1 MNRPAPHAPLPIGSI
16 GADDPRLTAYALDAL
31 DAADRAAVEAA
42 LAADPA
48 LRALVDET
56 RAAAATLSAALP
68 RDGASLT
75 ALQRQAILLRGT
87 ARPARLRRWT
97 PFMLGSSA
105 AAAVLL
111 AIGLRVTTV
120 ERRAVTMSAA
130 PRSGADG
137 AIVGGYMAGG
147 PTPRALMPAGGDGAA
162 GGTYGTAGG
171 KMPIAE
177 AGSGSG
183 GGGTRQSSLPDF
195 AKPGL
200 DKQLAQVQQDLADTT
215 KKLQAEAAAA
225 RGALEAERVSRRT
238 IAENQAASEKV
249 PSSLREPRDPTA
261 APSLGDNAQGI
272 GVAGQGASA
281 PNDDLFFGVPPSP
294 VSAIDKA
301 FRAGEFAKAREL
313 ARDVLKANPNHEG
326 VKRLIDLTWDAE
338 HTARMDYTNKTFAEE
353 YRRVLQS
360 LAPGASAVAEKEI
373 ALSFLGLERAGTA
386 TSANWNDAYRFAG
399 TPELEGL
406 RGLAVGQAKG
416 VSLAGRAFR
425 VERRGQG
432 LLFVAGDAGN
442 GMEPGAYY
450 LPDGSNEAYATVEE
464 SPFLRVADARLS
476 TFSIDVDTASYA
488 NVRRM
493 LTAGQRPPADAV
505 RVEELL
511 NYFPYEYPAPTGT
524 DPFAVHLEVA
534 ECPWDVTHRL
544 VRVGIQ
550 GRPLERKARP
560 PMNLV
565 FLVDVSG
572 SMNAPNKLPLV
583 QASLRMLLEELNERD
598 SVAIVVYAG
607 ASGLALPPTWCEQK
621 AEIQRVIDDLRP
633 GGSTNGAAGI
643 ELAYEIATQRFVKDG
658 VNRVVLATDGDF
670 NVGVTSRDALH
681 ALITAKAKSGVFLT
695 CLGYGMGNLKDA
707 TLELLADKGNGN
719 YGYIDSTREAR
730 KVLVDEA
737 SGTLVTIA
745 KDVKL
750 QVEFNPATV
759 ASYRLIGYDNRRLA
773 DRDFA
778 DDTKDAGE
786 VGAGHRVTA
795 LYEVVPVG
803 APDAAA
809 VAPTTEEPLRY
820 GAKPAPVAA
829 PAGPMAPE
837 NDLGKELLTV
847 KVRWK
852 EPAGTVSTKREFPLV
867 DGGTSYGKAS
877 RDFKFAASVVG
888 FGMKLRG
895 SPYAAKLT
903 WDAVAEW
910 ASEGLSFDPGAYRAE
925 FVDLVAKAK
934 ALPR

>member
-1 MNRPAPHAPLPIGSI
+1 MNRPAPHAQPPIGPI
-16 GADDPRLTAYALDAL
+16 GPMGPSGPMGPDDPRLTAYALDAL

-42 LAADPA
+42 LAADLA

-105 AAAVLL
+105 AAVVLL
-111 AIGLRVTTV
+111 AIGLRATTV
-120 ERRAVTMSAA
+120 ERRAVTLSAA

-147 PTPRALMPAGGDGAA
+147 PNASELRARYDSLRAA
-162 GGTYGTAGG
+162 HA
-171 KMPIAE
+171 A
-177 AGSGSG
+177 A
-183 GGGTRQSSLPDF
+183 TRAAQMSSTD
-195 AKPGL
+195 AATPGL
-200 DKQLAQVQQDLADTT
+200 QKQLAKIQQDLADTT
-215 KKLQAEAAAA
+215 SKLQAEAAAA
-225 RGALEAERVSRRT
+225 QQALDAARIQNLLELNLGDASQSLDPRLAEVLRRSR
-238 IAENQAASEKV
+238 ENQ
-249 PSSLREPRDPTA
+249 P
-261 APSLGDNAQGI
+261 
-272 GVAGQGASA
+272 ASA
-281 PNDDLFFGVPPSP
+281 P
-294 VSAIDKA
+294 A
-301 FRAGEFAKAREL
+301 
-313 ARDVLKANPNHEG
+313 
-326 VKRLIDLTWDAE
+326 AE
-338 HTARMDYTNKTFAEE
+338 IFE
-353 YRRVLQS
+353 YRGFKIDPSRVNVV
-360 LAPGASAVAEKEI
+360 PGRSGEAVKIVA
-373 ALSFLGLERAGTA
+373 A
-386 TSANWNDAYRFAG
+386 
-399 TPELEGL
+399 
-406 RGLAVGQAKG
+406 RG
-416 VSLAGRAFR
+416 AFPAR
-425 VERRGQG
+425 
-432 LLFVAGDAGN
+432 AGN
-442 GMEPGAYY
+442 GAPAGGPAPAGPVAHDTVEECTDVAAPRTHWEKVGDGWALVTEPESAG
-450 LPDGSNEAYATVEE
+450 GEAYVLVEE

-511 NYFPYEYPAPTGT
+511 NYFPYEYPAPSGT

-534 ECPWDVTHRL
+534 ECPWEVSHRL

-550 GRPLERKARP
+550 GRAMERKARP

-670 NVGVTSRDALH
+670 NVGVTSQEALH
-681 ALITAKAKSGVFLT
+681 ALITTKAKSGVFLT
-695 CLGYGMGNLKDA
+695 CLGFGMGNLKDA

-837 NDLGKELLTV
+837 GDLAKELLTV

-867 DGGTSYGKAS
+867 DGGASYGKAS
-877 RDFKFAASVVG
+877 RDFQFAASVVG

-903 WDAVAEW
+903 WEAIAEW
-910 ASEGLSFDPGAYRAE
+910 ASSGLAFDPGGYRAE
-925 FVDLVAKAK
+925 FADLVAKAK

>member
-1 MNRPAPHAPLPIGSI
+1 
-16 GADDPRLTAYALDAL
+16 
-31 DAADRAAVEAA
+31 VEKSQA
-42 LAADPA
+42 
-48 LRALVDET
+48 
-56 RAAAATLSAALP
+56 RAAAGEWAEY
-68 RDGASLT
+68 ASGGE
-75 ALQRQAILLRGT
+75 RS
-87 ARPARLRRWT
+87 RRVRHSC
-97 PFMLGSSA
+97 GDVDA
-105 AAAVLL
+105 
-111 AIGLRVTTV
+111 
-120 ERRAVTMSAA
+120 E
-130 PRSGADG
+130 
-137 AIVGGYMAGG
+137 
-147 PTPRALMPAGGDGAA
+147 DGAA
-162 GGTYGTAGG
+162 YGNISG
-171 KMPIAE
+171 KMPISE
-177 AGSGSG
+177 PGSG
-183 GGGTRQSSLPDF
+183 GGG
-195 AKPGL
+195 GGN
-200 DKQLAQVQQDLADTT
+200 QVHSPLDLAGATR
-215 KKLQAEAAAA
+215 K
-225 RGALEAERVSRRT
+225 ALEAQRDAFEVEAYRRMHPGGGRIVLEDSDSVLAALRGARTTVEECTDVSPGRT
-238 IAENQAASEKV
+238 HWEKV
-249 PSSLREPRDPTA
+249 GDGWALVTEPE
-261 APSLGDNAQGI
+261 S
-272 GVAGQGASA
+272 AGG
-281 PNDDLFFGVPPSP
+281 
-294 VSAIDKA
+294 
-301 FRAGEFAKAREL
+301 
-313 ARDVLKANPNHEG
+313 
-326 VKRLIDLTWDAE
+326 
-338 HTARMDYTNKTFAEE
+338 
-353 YRRVLQS
+353 
-360 LAPGASAVAEKEI
+360 
-373 ALSFLGLERAGTA
+373 
-386 TSANWNDAYRFAG
+386 
-399 TPELEGL
+399 
-406 RGLAVGQAKG
+406 
-416 VSLAGRAFR
+416 
-425 VERRGQG
+425 
-432 LLFVAGDAGN
+432 
-442 GMEPGAYY
+442 
-450 LPDGSNEAYATVEE
+450 EAYVLVAE

-511 NYFPYEYPAPTGT
+511 NYFPYAYPAPTGT

-534 ECPWDVTHRL
+534 ECPWEVTHRL

-670 NVGVTSRDALH
+670 NVGVTSQGALH

-837 NDLGKELLTV
+837 NDLAKELLTV

-867 DGGTSYGKAS
+867 DGGASYGKAS

-910 ASEGLSFDPGAYRAE
+910 ASDGLSFDPGAYRAE

>member
-31 DAADRAAVEAA
+31 DVADRAAVEAA

-162 GGTYGTAGG
+162 GGTYGTVGG
-171 KMPIAE
+171 KMPISE
-177 AGSGSG
+177 PGSG
-183 GGGTRQSSLPDF
+183 GGGGGT
-195 AKPGL
+195 
-200 DKQLAQVQQDLADTT
+200 QVHSPLDLAGATR
-215 KKLQAEAAAA
+215 K
-225 RGALEAERVSRRT
+225 ALEAQRDAFEVEAYRRMHPGGGRIVLEDSDSVLAALRGVPANKTAMVTIDGRGFRAERR
-238 IAENQAASEKV
+238 AEGLLLLAG
-249 PSSLREPRDPTA
+249 D
-261 APSLGDNAQGI
+261 GDNGPQ
-272 GVAGQGASA
+272 
-281 PNDDLFFGVPPSP
+281 
-294 VSAIDKA
+294 
-301 FRAGEFAKAREL
+301 
-313 ARDVLKANPNHEG
+313 
-326 VKRLIDLTWDAE
+326 
-338 HTARMDYTNKTFAEE
+338 
-353 YRRVLQS
+353 
-360 LAPGASAVAEKEI
+360 
-373 ALSFLGLERAGTA
+373 
-386 TSANWNDAYRFAG
+386 
-399 TPELEGL
+399 
-406 RGLAVGQAKG
+406 
-416 VSLAGRAFR
+416 
-425 VERRGQG
+425 
-432 LLFVAGDAGN
+432 
-442 GMEPGAYY
+442 PGAYY

>member
-1 MNRPAPHAPLPIGSI
+1 MNRPAPHATPALLP
-16 GADDPRLTAYALDAL
+16 DDPRLTAYALDAL

-48 LRALVDET
+48 LRAVVDET

-105 AAAVLL
+105 AAAILL

-120 ERRAVTMSAA
+120 ERTSHVEKSQARAAAGEWAEYASGVSDLVGYGTRAVMST
-130 PRSGADG
+130 RE
-137 AIVGGYMAGG
+137 
-147 PTPRALMPAGGDGAA
+147 DGAA
-162 GGTYGTAGG
+162 YGNISG
-171 KMPIAE
+171 KMPISE
-177 AGSGSG
+177 PGSG
-183 GGGTRQSSLPDF
+183 GGGGGTQVHSPLDLAGATRNALDDLAGRSRGSDSEVVPCPGCIDERRTGSHRSPRIR
-195 AKPGL
+195 PGL
-200 DKQLAQVQQDLADTT
+200 DAP
-215 KKLQAEAAAA
+215 
-225 RGALEAERVSRRT
+225 RGARTTGEGRATGRLPRRAPRTGHWQMRRRRRT
-238 IAENQAASEKV
+238 G
-249 PSSLREPRDPTA
+249 PRD
-261 APSLGDNAQGI
+261 
-272 GVAGQGASA
+272 
-281 PNDDLFFGVPPSP
+281 
-294 VSAIDKA
+294 
-301 FRAGEFAKAREL
+301 RA
-313 ARDVLKANPNHEG
+313 
-326 VKRLIDLTWDAE
+326 
-338 HTARMDYTNKTFAEE
+338 
-353 YRRVLQS
+353 
-360 LAPGASAVAEKEI
+360 
-373 ALSFLGLERAGTA
+373 
-386 TSANWNDAYRFAG
+386 
-399 TPELEGL
+399 
-406 RGLAVGQAKG
+406 
-416 VSLAGRAFR
+416 
-425 VERRGQG
+425 
-432 LLFVAGDAGN
+432 
-442 GMEPGAYY
+442 GAYY
-450 LPDGSNEAYATVEE
+450 LPDASNEAYATVAE

-511 NYFPYEYPAPTGT
+511 NYFPYAYPAPTGT

-534 ECPWDVTHRL
+534 ECPWEVTHRL

-572 SMNAPNKLPLV
+572 SMDAPNKLPLV

-670 NVGVTSRDALH
+670 NVGVTSQGALH

-837 NDLGKELLTV
+837 NDLA
-847 KVRWK
+847 K
-852 EPAGTVSTKREFPLV
+852 EPADGEGPVEGTGGDGQHEAGVPPGGRGRFLRQGVARLQVRGVGGRVRDEAARVAVRREARRGTRWPSGPPTACRSTPAPTAPSSWTSSRRRRRSPD
-867 DGGTSYGKAS
+867 DGSLDQIRRSGQYVGIEESTDADHAS
-877 RDFKFAASVVG
+877 MPPSIEA
-888 FGMKLRG
+888 
-895 SPYAAKLT
+895 T
-903 WDAVAEW
+903 
-910 ASEGLSFDPGAYRAE
+910 RA
-925 FVDLVAKAK
+925 
-934 ALPR
+934 